1 VYWLRHPP
9 WLRWAAVGLL
19 LATAAFLDLRS
30 QPTVRHP
37 FAAAP
42 IAAGDPVPGR
52 DVTWRQVPRGLLP
65 AAPLDGAVAAHDIEP
80 GDPILPSSLTATA
93 PFPEG
98 WWAVPLTLPDR
109 AVPGSPLRAVIHAGA
124 EVVDGVVVAAPS
136 PDDYEAVGLAAFPG
150 ETAVRV
156 AAAAM
161 TSDVVVLLTP

>member
-19 LATAAFLDLRS
+19 LATAAYLDLRS
-30 QPTVRHP
+30 QPTVRYP
-37 FAAAP
+37 FAASVIGAGDS
-42 IAAGDPVPGR
+42 IAAG
-52 DVTWRQVPRGLLP
+52 DVTWRQIPRGLLP
-65 AAPLDGAVAAHDIEP
+65 VASLDGAVAAHDVEP
-80 GDPILPSSLTATA
+80 GEPLLPSSLTSTA
-93 PFPEG
+93 PLPDG

-109 AVPGSPLRAVIHAGA
+109 AVPGSPLRAVMHAGA
-124 EVVDGVVVAAPS
+124 EVVDGVVVAAPA

-156 AAAAM
+156 ASAAM

>member
-19 LATAAFLDLRS
+19 LATAAYLDLRPT
-30 QPTVRHP
+30 PTVP
-37 FAAAP
+37 FAFAASP
-42 IAAGDPVPGR
+42 ISAGDPVTDR
-52 DVTWRQVPRGLLP
+52 DITWRHVPRGLLP
-65 AAPLDGAVAAHDIEP
+65 DAPLDGAVAAHDIEP

-93 PFPEG
+93 PLPDG
-98 WWAVPLTLPDR
+98 WWAVPLALPDR
-109 AVPGSPLRAVIHAGA
+109 AVPGSPLRAVMHGGA

-150 ETAVRV
+150 DTAVRV